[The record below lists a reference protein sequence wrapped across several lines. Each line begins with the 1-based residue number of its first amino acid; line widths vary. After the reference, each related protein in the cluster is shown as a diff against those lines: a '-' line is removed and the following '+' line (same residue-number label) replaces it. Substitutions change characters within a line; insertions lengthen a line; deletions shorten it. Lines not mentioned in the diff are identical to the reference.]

1 MDSIDETRP
10 LIVSGGEDIF
20 EITDFTVISD
30 FEQFIVTLENA
41 IHEWNLGT
49 SDAKGV
55 KRKTSKRFSTDFF
68 QSCNWKNESKFITYP
83 PHSELLLTHVWPE
96 DCSATSTT
104 ESTETASEERFPV
117 ATNDLLLTES
127 NFYPWSIITQQYG
140 VFEYLLLSPA
150 KDDSNNITSE
160 NESQMILSAID
171 IATVNSECTLPIF
184 LQFGAPD
191 RIFFIGSVQNGNI
204 RTTFQTVHTHHA
216 FSKHKCLSGL
226 VDIFKERLNDSTIPA
241 LDITVAIEL
250 EYILR
255 NDFDYDNDLH
265 IDDEYIK
272 NLDICTLPFGTRRD
286 VVKEFRL
293 LTGWPAL
300 KQEAITD
307 TINYS
312 DLDPYAA
319 PRWRASVTF
328 HKGVQGLLHSSL
340 SKAKEYLKSTDEATV
355 TEKLGPK
362 PSESKSAADIF
373 RPVVDGGGSGMNI
386 NIGAVQLP
394 ISDIKL
400 KEIINSVFNVV
411 YDNTP
416 SNDHSNEIHKECENT
431 LKSAKAALSGSIVD
445 NLTKTILLAL
455 VQSESS
461 KNRILTVCQIWE
473 AFTEKVRSY
482 WETNKDIPGLEDTN
496 IPDLSKCLLHQKLQM
511 IQCCIDS
518 RRKRHELFDQ
528 TKNFSTHED
537 EFFDAPDEF
546 SVNEETPLTL
556 TDTVNFEPEGR
567 LQKSETLKLLNRPE
581 QPLYVP
587 ITQDRSPMT
596 EDMLEE
602 HAEYLASM
610 PGDDR
615 VKAQL
620 DTLLSDMQA
629 FKAANPGCCIEDFVR
644 WHSPRDYV
652 EEEDGT
658 GHLSERMDMEDN

>member
-1 MDSIDETRP
+1 DE
-10 LIVSGGEDIF
+10 
-20 EITDFTVISD
+20 
-30 FEQFIVTLENA
+30 A
-41 IHEWNLGT
+41 
-49 SDAKGV
+49 
-55 KRKTSKRFSTDFF
+55 
-68 QSCNWKNESKFITYP
+68 
-83 PHSELLLTHVWPE
+83 
-96 DCSATSTT
+96 
-104 ESTETASEERFPV
+104 
-117 ATNDLLLTES
+117 
-127 NFYPWSIITQQYG
+127 
-140 VFEYLLLSPA
+140 
-150 KDDSNNITSE
+150 
-160 NESQMILSAID
+160 QMILSAID

-204 RTTFQTVHTHHA
+204 RTRFETVHTHHA

-226 VDIFKERLNDSTIPA
+226 ADIFKERLNDSTIPA

-250 EYILR
+250 EYIIR

-265 IDDEYIK
+265 IDEKYIK
-272 NLDICTLPFGTRRD
+272 NLGACSLPFSTRRD

-328 HKGVQGLLHSSL
+328 HKGVQGLLHSGL
-340 SKAKEYLKSTDEATV
+340 SKAKEYLKSIDETTV

-362 PSESKSAADIF
+362 PSENRSAAEIF
-373 RPVVDGGGSGMNI
+373 RPVVDSGGSGMNI
-386 NIGAVQLP
+386 NIGGVQLP
-394 ISDIKL
+394 INEIRL
-400 KEIINSVFNVV
+400 KEIITTIFNVV
-411 YDNTP
+411 NQSAP
-416 SNDHSNEIHKECENT
+416 LKHHHSNELLNDIENT
-431 LKSAKAALSGSIVD
+431 LKSAKAALPGSIVD
-445 NLTKTILLAL
+445 NLTKSIILAL
-455 VQSESS
+455 VQPDST
-461 KNRILTVCQIWE
+461 KNRTLSVCQIWE
-473 AFTEKVRSY
+473 AFTEEIRKY
-482 WETNKDIPGLEDTN
+482 WETNKDIPGLENTTV
-496 IPDLSKCLLHQKLQM
+496 PDLSKCLLHQKLQM

-518 RRKRHELFDQ
+518 RRKRHELYDQ

-546 SVNEETPLTL
+546 DEETPLTA
-556 TDTVNFEPEGR
+556 TNTVNNEPEGR

-581 QPLYVP
+581 QPLYIP

-658 GHLSERMDMEDN
+658 GHLSERMDMEDNVWRTTWKEARPIAVAHQNRLFNESKEAEKILHSFMFFKISDIFKMLMPMSLICAIRRLIEEGL